1 MLHIDF
7 VSILFADL
15 PFVDDSL
22 PVVAACT
29 SFALKMHWV
38 LSSSGFKAAQISSKL
53 EKGSGRSGSKGT
65 LKEGRSF
72 RSLSSRSTLKM
83 MFLCLGIFSTP
94 AANGAVPPYT
104 WTPGTLRS
112 SAIVDAWMDAASD
125 LIDKLVVLGLPS
137 CWGVGRRGHCKP
149 VSRGRKRIAGK
160 VASSAS
166 CRSLAEGTGAENARQ
181 TEMDK
186 MAPAEDG

>member
-1 MLHIDF
+1 MDKSRNRLCIDF
-7 VSILFADL
+7 VSILFSDL

-125 LIDKLVVLGLPS
+125 LIDKLVVLGSAQLLGGS
-137 CWGVGRRGHCKP
+137 AGTLQACVQGKKANSWESRLLCQLQVIGRGH
-149 VSRGRKRIAGK
+149 RR
-160 VASSAS
+160 
-166 CRSLAEGTGAENARQ
+166 
-181 TEMDK
+181 
-186 MAPAEDG
+186 